1 MQLEKDILEIIKN
14 MSTKTSTYEMAMEQL
29 PNTTYISIDSMNV
42 NQLISRL
49 PFYKTLYLKELRK
62 NSNEL
67 YEKLLKEYEL

>member
-1 MQLEKDILEIIKN
+1 
-14 MSTKTSTYEMAMEQL
+14 MEQL